1 MPAQKVAQLRDALA
15 TLPMALSADSLDALA
30 RVQTEHAT
38 GELAGSVHVTF
49 VHNEPDLRTHIPA
62 IPG

>member
-1 MPAQKVAQLRDALA
+1 MIRSRPCRWRC
-15 TLPMALSADSLDALA
+15 PDSLDALA